1 MTITKNLTA
10 NTELSIALL
19 GDGTH
24 VRIENR
30 GDGTV
35 YTSKYPDIVA
45 GADNVIAI
53 DGGVTKLLTDVCT
66 YGIQDSIGAYRGTI
80 YLLANSDTS
89 VEITTT
95 NNSNFKAVQ
104 KGGGSGDTKSIV
116 ESKNFFEVYTTNY
129 PNFYVGVYELCE
141 G

>member
-10 NTELSIALL
+10 NTEFSVTLL

-30 GDGTV
+30 GDGVV
-35 YTSKYPDIVA
+35 YASKYPDVVS

-80 YLLANSDTS
+80 YLLADTNTS

-95 NNSNFKAVQ
+95 NNSNFRAIQ
-104 KGGGSGDTKSIV
+104 KGGGSGDSAFT
-116 ESKNFFEVYTTNY
+116 ESKNFIQVLDDNIEIFIGTKE
-129 PNFYVGVYELCE
+129 EI
-141 G
+141 